1 MGCVIEWRAGELD
14 WKKTGGTH
22 QPGCCWLQQSN
33 NHIPFFLLC
42 HSVMCCWDLSLF
54 RIAIVMVH
62 MSDLSG
68 CLNVTVYLMA
78 YRILVEYCLSD
89 HSVVFQ
95 ANGPQLITKGWS
107 KNLSRSWR
115 RGHLHTESK
124 SYFRR
129 RKVATRSC
137 PSVRMTLVE
146 LSEWISSRAGLVHLP
161 SS

>member
-1 MGCVIEWRAGELD
+1 VALTSPGVVDFSNQIITSLSSYFVILSCAVEISAFSE
-14 WKKTGGTH
+14 
-22 QPGCCWLQQSN
+22 S
-33 NHIPFFLLC
+33 LLSWC
-42 HSVMCCWDLSLF
+42 S
-54 RIAIVMVH
+54 

-89 HSVVFQ
+89 HGVVFQ

-107 KNLSRSWR
+107 KNRSRWWR

-146 LSEWISSRAGLVHLP
+146 LSE
-161 SS
+161 